1 MPKVLIRV
9 LKWGGVVLGGLVGI
23 IVVAVLAI
31 FFIGGSRFNKTYDVQ
46 PVAITVPTGNEEAI
60 ERGRHLVTVTGLCT
74 ECHEEGLKGDV
85 MEDDPVFG
93 RLVASNLTAGK
104 GGVGGSYSDTD
115 FVRAIRHGV
124 RPDGT
129 PLVLMPAEYYN
140 KYNDEDLGAIIAYIK
155 SLPPVDNELPETMA
169 GPLARLFVLLEP
181 SLLPAQLIDHDASR
195 PAAVE
200 PGVTKEYGEYLAVV
214 CAICHGQDLSGGPVP
229 EEGPE
234 APEAPNITPAGDVA
248 RWTEEGFITA
258 IRTGITPRGNELDNE
273 FMPRENFGQMTDEEL
288 KAVLLYL
295 KSVPPVANED

>member
-1 MPKVLIRV
+1 
-9 LKWGGVVLGGLVGI
+9 
-23 IVVAVLAI
+23 
-31 FFIGGSRFNKTYDVQ
+31 
-46 PVAITVPTGNEEAI
+46 
-60 ERGRHLVTVTGLCT
+60 
-74 ECHEEGLKGDV
+74 

-195 PAAVE
+195 PPPSNQVLPRNMVSIWRSFARYATVRICQADQC
-200 PGVTKEYGEYLAVV
+200 PRKVPKRQRLQTSPRRVT
-214 CAICHGQDLSGGPVP
+214 
-229 EEGPE
+229 
-234 APEAPNITPAGDVA
+234 
-248 RWTEEGFITA
+248 
-258 IRTGITPRGNELDNE
+258 
-273 FMPRENFGQMTDEEL
+273 
-288 KAVLLYL
+288 
-295 KSVPPVANED
+295 